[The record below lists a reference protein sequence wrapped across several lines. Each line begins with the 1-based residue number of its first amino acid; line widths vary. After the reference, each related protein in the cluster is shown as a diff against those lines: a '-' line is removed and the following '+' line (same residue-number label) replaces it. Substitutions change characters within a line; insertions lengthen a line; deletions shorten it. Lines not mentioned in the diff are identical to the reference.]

1 MPPHTTE
8 KEVKGD
14 VVATTVLVAILS
26 ATSIDSCKS
35 GQYVWHGHYVL
46 PFVSSF
52 DFPPQF
58 NSFQGCAV
66 AVCGVATLAR
76 QSSIATVLSSQ
87 CSATIIDTSIFA
99 VASERQ
105 QQ

>member
-1 MPPHTTE
+1 MLPHTNK

-26 ATSIDSCKS
+26 ATTIDSWKS
-35 GQYVWHGHYVL
+35 GQYVLHGHYVL
-46 PFVSSF
+46 LFVSSF

-76 QSSIATVLSSQ
+76 HSIITTVLSAAQQLSIRRFSQ
-87 CSATIIDTSIFA
+87 
-99 VASERQ
+99 
-105 QQ
+105 